1 MHFSFPHV
9 KQHESRD
16 CGPACLKMI
25 AKHYG
30 KTLSLEYLRE
40 KSYINKLG
48 VSLLGISEA
57 AEAIGFR
64 PTAVKISFDSLVEQV
79 ILPCIVHWNGNHF
92 VTIYKIKK
100 NKIYVADP
108 ATTLTIYSIE
118 EFLEHWSFDNGV
130 GYALLLQP
138 TPKFYN
144 DEELNYGRYPS
155 LWSFKSY
162 LKPFKRHFVQIFIGL
177 VVGFV
182 ITLAT
187 PFLFRAL
194 VDLGISRNDVDFVY
208 ALIVSQFILFL
219 GGFSVQLISSWI
231 MLHLGSRLHI
241 SIVSD
246 FLMKMLKLPIG
257 FFESKITGDLLQRIQ
272 DNKRIEQLLSATSV
286 QSFFSIFSM
295 IVSGIILV
303 LFNSTIFWI
312 VLCAN
317 GISVLWIFLFLRR
330 RKILDYKVFDQVSKT
345 NNQLINI
352 LQGISEIKLSN
363 SEKHKR
369 WEWERVMVNL
379 FKVQIEMLSF
389 NQMQQSGTSILY
401 QIQNLSISLV
411 SALAVM
417 NGEMSFGAM
426 MAVTMI
432 SGQFNGA
439 VNQLHNFIITLQ
451 EAKISLERV
460 AEIHLKKDES
470 PSTENFIVEFP
481 ENQNI
486 TFQDVSFTYS
496 SLKSTYVLKNL
507 NFIIPTGKVTAI
519 VGASGSGKTTLLKL
533 LLKFYSPTQGKI
545 LLNQS
550 NLVMVSGSVWREQ
563 CGVVMQD
570 GRIFPDTVA
579 KNIAL
584 GREKIDYEKLH
595 NAAYLANIENFIE
608 QLPNGYNTKI
618 GEDGLNLSRGE
629 IQRILLARAIFK
641 NPTYV
646 FLDEATSSLDSEN
659 EFQIMGKLKEFFVG
673 RTVVIIAH
681 RLSTVQFADQ
691 IIVLHK
697 GEIVESGNHA
707 DLTENKRFYYNL
719 VKNQL
724 ELGA

>member
-1 MHFSFPHV
+1 MRFSFPHV

-25 AKHYG
+25 AKYYG

-57 AEAIGFR
+57 AETIGFR
-64 PTAVKISFDSLVEQV
+64 PTAVKISFDSLVEQAQ
-79 ILPCIVHWNGNHF
+79 LPCVVHWNWNHF
-92 VTIYKIKK
+92 VTVYKIKK
-100 NKIYVADP
+100 NKVFIADP
-108 ATTLTIYSIE
+108 ATDLVAYSTE
-118 EFLEHWSFDNGV
+118 EFLAHWSFEKGT

-138 TPKFYN
+138 TPRFY
-144 DEELNYGRYPS
+144 DSEELNFGTASS

-162 LKPFKRHFVQIFIGL
+162 LKPFRRYFIQVFVGL
-177 VVGFV
+177 VVGFAV
-182 ITLAT
+182 TLIT

-194 VDLGISRNDVDFVY
+194 VDLGISRNDVGFVY

-219 GGFSVQLISSWI
+219 GSFSVQLISSWI

-246 FLMKMLKLPIG
+246 FLMKMLKLPVV

-295 IVSGIILV
+295 VVSGIIIV
-303 LFNSTIFWI
+303 LFNTTIFWI
-312 VLCAN
+312 VLSAN
-317 GISVLWIFLFLRR
+317 GVSILWIFLFLKR
-330 RKILDYKVFDQVSKT
+330 RKILDYKMFDNVSKT
-345 NNQLINI
+345 SNQLIHI
-352 LQGISEIKLSN
+352 LQGINEVKLSN

-369 WEWERVMVNL
+369 WEWERIMVNL
-379 FKVQIEMLSF
+379 FKVQMEMLSF

-439 VNQLHNFIITLQ
+439 VNQLHSFIITLQ

-470 PSTENFIVEFP
+470 PANENLIVEMAT
-481 ENQNI
+481 NQSI
-486 TFQDVSFTYS
+486 TFEDVSFTYA
-496 SLKSTYVLKNL
+496 SLKSTFILKNL
-507 NFIIPTGKVTAI
+507 NFTIPNEKVTAI

-533 LLKFYSPTQGKI
+533 LLKFYAPTQGKI
-545 LLNQS
+545 LLNTS
-550 NLVMVSGSVWREQ
+550 NLVMVNSAVWREQ

-570 GRIFPDTVA
+570 GKIFPDTVA
-579 KNIAL
+579 NNIAL
-584 GREKIDYEKLH
+584 GREKINYEKLH
-595 NAAYLANIENFIE
+595 HAAYLANIEHFIE
-608 QLPNGYNTKI
+608 QLPNSYNTKI

-629 IQRILLARAIFK
+629 IQRILLARAIYK
-641 NPTYV
+641 NPSYI

-707 DLTENKRFYYNL
+707 NLTENKRFYYNL

-724 ELGA
+724 ELGV